1 MGSRRINGDSILS
14 SRCLYCQF
22 SFSEIWLRL
31 WHVPLELY
39 SQQGLSYLASALGKP
54 LYTDRATTVRQN
66 LEFAKICVDIAASF
80 TLPTSV
86 LVDLGDGNII
96 DIGVELV
103 WAPPKCAYCSI
114 FGHLEEKRSR
124 KGVVQTNVGTKD
136 GDALNSS
143 SGTLDVDI
151 GDGGGSV
158 IYEDN
163 DVQTNVVQPVDQGIK
178 QVEIEDGINPVSAVG
193 FSAAISNSVVSIE
206 SIVCIPCVEVEPVD
220 IIVPVEVPIV
230 NEGLLGSN
238 KFEALVNTAVEHEG
252 VVLSSRKTAGGV
264 AELLNQLKPKPK
276 GPVFGEISKKVQAKQ
291 IELSNV
297 QKLVL
302 ATPSTD
308 LIASEKKVAGEL
320 IELSKTEE
328 KFFK

>member
-1 MGSRRINGDSILS
+1 MVIR
-14 SRCLYCQF
+14 F
-22 SFSEIWLRL
+22 
-31 WHVPLELY
+31 
-39 SQQGLSYLASALGKP
+39 LA
-54 LYTDRATTVRQN
+54 
-66 LEFAKICVDIAASF
+66 
-80 TLPTSV
+80 
-86 LVDLGDGNII
+86 
-96 DIGVELV
+96 
-103 WAPPKCAYCSI
+103 
-114 FGHLEEKRSR
+114 LEEKRSR

-276 GPVFGEISKKVQAKQ
+276 GPGPGHKKGKG
-291 IELSNV
+291 
-297 QKLVL
+297 KL
-302 ATPSTD
+302 
-308 LIASEKKVAGEL
+308 KGG
-320 IELSKTEE
+320 
-328 KFFK
+328 

>member
-14 SRCLYCQF
+14 S
-22 SFSEIWLRL
+22 
-31 WHVPLELY
+31 
-39 SQQGLSYLASALGKP
+39 
-54 LYTDRATTVRQN
+54 RATTVRQN

-86 LVDLGDGNII
+86 LVDLGD
-96 DIGVELV
+96 
-103 WAPPKCAYCSI
+103 
-114 FGHLEEKRSR
+114 EEKRSR

-276 GPVFGEISKKVQAKQ
+276 GPGPGHKKGKG
-291 IELSNV
+291 
-297 QKLVL
+297 KL
-302 ATPSTD
+302 
-308 LIASEKKVAGEL
+308 KGG
-320 IELSKTEE
+320 
-328 KFFK
+328 